1 MMQLSPGED
10 SDQQGLFLNAWVAV
24 FMEDRKIEREKDT
37 GRQIGRGRERHKTVR
52 QSEKEIVNSLFPQHA
67 LTQSSSLFSSPLV

>member
-52 QSEKEIVNSLFPQHA
+52 Q
-67 LTQSSSLFSSPLV
+67 